1 MNSSEDDQQDYE
13 NFHPSQPSS
22 QHQMKPQC
30 PAKAEPGPEGNSSVQ
45 CCRGWNGKT
54 KAIWPLYAVHI
65 VLFVLWAILLAILI
79 VKSSQTAKGLEMLHF
94 NQSTLRSTEAELAT
108 ELKRLQSDQATLKK
122 EVLEAL
128 AKGKSDRD
136 DIRAQ
141 AHRILDAVQKGK
153 ESACR
158 ICPANWLPNTGC
170 CYYFA
175 IESKPWSHAKQACVD
190 QGAQLVVID
199 NQQEQEFLQ
208 KHMNGKEYWIGLNDL
223 SKEGTF
229 TWVDDSSVSYSNWNQ
244 GEPNN
249 VGSGEDC
256 VMMYKDG
263 KWNDAQCANNVDGWI
278 CEKKWTC

>member
-1 MNSSEDDQQDYE
+1 MA
-13 NFHPSQPSS
+13 FGR
-22 QHQMKPQC
+22 
-30 PAKAEPGPEGNSSVQ
+30 AGNSLVQ
-45 CCRGWNGKT
+45 CRRGWNGEAKSILT
-54 KAIWPLYAVHI
+54 LYAVHA
-65 VLFVLWAILLAILI
+65 VSFVLWAILLAILI
-79 VKSSQTAKGLEMLHF
+79 AKSSELSKELEQMQTDQALLRDNGSQTAKELEMLHF
-94 NQSTLRSTEAELAT
+94 NQSALRSTEAELAT
-108 ELKRLQSDQATLKK
+108 ELKRLQSDQATFKT
-122 EVLEAL
+122 EVSEAL

-158 ICPANWLPNTGC
+158 ICPADWLLNAGS

-175 IESKPWSHAKQACVD
+175 TERKPWSHAKQACMD
-190 QGAQLVVID
+190 QGAQLVIID

-208 KHMNGKEYWIGLNDL
+208 KHMNTKQYWIGLHDL

-229 TWVDDSSVSYSNWNQ
+229 TWVDDSSVSFSNWNR

-263 KWNDAQCANNVDGWI
+263 KWNDAPCANNVDGWI